1 MLVEVGY
8 GQLLHVAERI
18 ASESEQ
24 HSLADVD
31 HQAALQIG
39 AECTG
44 QQDNSQFANG
54 QGQRGIVWRSGLGE
68 RNDVIVDERLG
79 EEGGGEGGHRRN
91 ESARHD
97 DEQTPFIFRDDHAK
111 QPQNGLAPFLGK
123 VLDSSCMSWAARA
136 AVWIQCWGHFFLS

>member
-18 ASESEQ
+18 AAKPEQ
-24 HSLADVD
+24 RSLADVD

-39 AECTG
+39 TEGTC

-54 QGQRGIVWRSGLGE
+54 QGQRGIVGRCGMGE

-79 EEGGGEGGHRRN
+79 EKGGGEGGHRRD
-91 ESARHD
+91 ESTRHD
-97 DEQTPFIFRDDHAK
+97 DEQTPFIFCDDHAK
-111 QPQNGLAPFLGK
+111 QPHNGLAPFLGK

-136 AVWIQCWGHFFLS
+136 AVWIQCWGHMMN